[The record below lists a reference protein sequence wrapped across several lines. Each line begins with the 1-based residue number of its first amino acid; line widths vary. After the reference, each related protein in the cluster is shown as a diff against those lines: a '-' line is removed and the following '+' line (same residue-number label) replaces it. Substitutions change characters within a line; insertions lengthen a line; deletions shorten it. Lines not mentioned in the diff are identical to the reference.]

1 MWIYRGA
8 VAYII
13 KSSTVLRRQHYLNRR
28 IITRAHAH
36 IGRQRH
42 LRHTDGAGVRVVGGT
57 FDFKDREHGVTH
69 VGRDSTPANVDVDE
83 GRLMAA
89 EPGWLKGDSTAGDG
103 PFGAIARGGHAA
115 T

>member
-1 MWIYRGA
+1 M
-8 VAYII
+8 
-13 KSSTVLRRQHYLNRR
+13 LRRQHHLNCR
-28 IITRAHAH
+28 IITRAHTH
-36 IGRQRH
+36 IGRQWH

-69 VGRDSTPANVDVDE
+69 VWGNGTPADVDVDE

-89 EPGWLKGDSTAGDG
+89 EPGRLKGDSTTGDG
-103 PFGAIARGGHAA
+103 PFGAIAGGGHAA